1 MTKKEETKPTL
12 CYSYEVTMVVQVF
25 AEDEEAAKIK
35 LNSDGGH
42 VSRRSIVLRDAVTLY
57 SGEEL

>member
-1 MTKKEETKPTL
+1 
-12 CYSYEVTMVVQVF
+12 MVVQVF